1 MPTSKNWVGRL
12 THQHLSLRYHLTQI
26 TRLKRPSYKSRSSSL
41 VRLFSHILE
50 SAETLVIELV
60 KVIAHSVAKI

>member
-12 THQHLSLRYHLTQI
+12 THQHLLLRYHLTQI